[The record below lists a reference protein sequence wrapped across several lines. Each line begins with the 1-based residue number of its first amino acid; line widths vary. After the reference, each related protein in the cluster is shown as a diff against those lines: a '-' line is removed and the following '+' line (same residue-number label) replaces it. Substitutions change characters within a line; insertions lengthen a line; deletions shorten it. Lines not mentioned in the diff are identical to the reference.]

1 MPYEIH
7 LGLFF
12 KCHKCHNTFYIMFF
26 FFPHFHLMQSGPTEE
41 VEHAD
46 ILELNTIIDTL
57 RKEKEEMEK
66 EKVCIC

>member
-1 MPYEIH
+1 LPYEIH

-12 KCHKCHNTFYIMFF
+12 KWHECHNDFYIVF
-26 FFPHFHLMQSGPTEE
+26 LLLLLQSGPMEE

-57 RKEKEEMEK
+57 RTEKEEMER
-66 EKVCIC
+66 EKV

>member
-1 MPYEIH
+1 M
-7 LGLFF
+7 
-12 KCHKCHNTFYIMFF
+12 
-26 FFPHFHLMQSGPTEE
+26 EE